1 MAHAVQLRILARRN
15 DSNRK
20 RIFSLQLTAHSWWLL
35 SSYRLPHYGNRSF
48 AVALDDILP
57 YSPSRRQI
65 LHVRSG
71 WRLTFPSLWRS
82 FIQLSFWTGVRMP
95 CEKNENGIVAR
106 SEESITLMT
115 SYRLPHHGNRS
126 FAVALD
132 DILPYSPSR
141 RQILHVRSGWR
152 LTFPSLWR
160 SFIQLSFWTG
170 VRMPYEKD
178 EKRNSGMEW
187 RIYYLYDVLPSSS
200 PR

>member
-1 MAHAVQLRILARRN
+1 MRRTGN
-15 DSNRK
+15 GIVTQSEES
-20 RIFSLQLTAHSWWLL
+20 ITSMT
-35 SSYRLPHYGNRSF
+35 SYRLPHYGNRSF

-95 CEKNENGIVAR
+95 CEK
-106 SEESITLMT
+106 
-115 SYRLPHHGNRS
+115 
-126 FAVALD
+126 
-132 DILPYSPSR
+132 
-141 RQILHVRSGWR
+141 
-152 LTFPSLWR
+152 
-160 SFIQLSFWTG
+160 
-170 VRMPYEKD
+170 D

-200 PR
+200 PQQQILHIRSGWRLMVFLTMGADPSLTLRMTSCHPPSFSTFSWRLTANG